1 MQIVQYV
8 HRTGEALPVHAKVT
22 EVSVA
27 TADAVRPTAH
37 GALDAL
43 INDIKAGWVPEN
55 DAQAAK
61 ESADLEVAAAEAALE
76 AAKSKQADAEKKLA
90 AAGSDSSSP
99 APVAGNGGGGSG
111 GISATTGAAKKGP
124 LPDDFPGVSALR
136 DADLDTYGKVRAYGD
151 VTDVPGI
158 GAATAAKIK
167 AAL

>member
-8 HRTGEALPVHAKVT
+8 HRTGETLPAHAKVT
-22 EVSVA
+22 EVSAA

-90 AAGSDSSSP
+90 AAGSESSSSTP
-99 APVAGNGGGGSG
+99 DGAGGAGGSG
-111 GISATTGAAKKGP
+111 VSTTTKKGP
-124 LPDDFPGVSALR
+124 LPDDFPGLTALR